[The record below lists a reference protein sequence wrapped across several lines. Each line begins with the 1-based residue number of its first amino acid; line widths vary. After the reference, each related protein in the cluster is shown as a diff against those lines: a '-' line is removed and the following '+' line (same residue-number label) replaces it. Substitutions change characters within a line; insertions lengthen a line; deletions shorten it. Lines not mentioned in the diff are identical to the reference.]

1 VIILKIP
8 ATKAYFNTEDKRFIL
23 QKFDEIL
30 DGESF
35 LAQHKYCE
43 EFERLFSEYTGS
55 KFGATTNS
63 GTSALEVI
71 FRSLGCKGYDVIVPT
86 NTFAATA
93 FAVIHAGGRPI
104 FADCSTD
111 LTVDPEDVKRKI
123 TKNTKAIV
131 TVHIG
136 GLVSP
141 QTEELKELCEEKD
154 IYFVE
159 DAAHAH
165 GSMLN
170 NQKAGTFG
178 IAGAFSFFSTKVMTS
193 GEGGMIVTDNENL
206 YNKAKILRDQAKIK
220 KGNYQNYHED
230 LGYNWR
236 MTEVQALMGITQ
248 LKNLENFIA
257 RRNELAKIYDEE
269 LSDLQ
274 NLTILERPA
283 NVRHNYYK
291 YIAFL
296 SGVNRDKLH
305 EGLKV
310 RGINMGGYVYE
321 IPLHLLPVFEEF
333 SHRRLPVAE
342 DLCSRHICPP
352 IYYTLSDDEAMYV
365 GKSIKEYLK

>member
-1 VIILKIP
+1 MIVLKIP
-8 ATKAYFNTEDKRFIL
+8 ATKIYFSAEDKAYIL
-23 QKFDEIL
+23 QKFEEIL
-30 DGESF
+30 DGKSF
-35 LAQHKYCE
+35 LAQYKYCE
-43 EFERLFSEYTGS
+43 EFETLFSEYMGS
-55 KFGATTNS
+55 EYGATTNS
-63 GTSALEVI
+63 GTSALEII
-71 FRSLGCKGYDVIVPT
+71 FRSLGCKGHDVIVPT

-111 LTVDPEDVKRKI
+111 LTIDPEDVRSKI
-123 TKNTKAIV
+123 TENTKAIV

-136 GLVSP
+136 GLISP
-141 QTEELKELCEEKD
+141 HTEELRELCEEKD
-154 IYFVE
+154 VYLVE

-178 IAGAFSFFSTKVMTS
+178 IAGAFSFFSTKVMTT
-193 GEGGMIVTDNENL
+193 GEGGMIVTADENL
-206 YNKAKILRDQAKIK
+206 CNKAKILRDQAKIK
-220 KGNYQNYHED
+220 KGNYQNYHEE

-248 LKNLENFIA
+248 LKNLERFIA

-274 NLTILERPA
+274 NLTILERPT

-296 SGVNRDKLH
+296 SGVDRNKLH
-305 EGLKV
+305 EDLKTK
-310 RGINMGGYVYE
+310 GISMGGYVYKYLYMFCQRLE
-321 IPLHLLPVFEEF
+321 SSVRHDYQWLKICAAGTYA
-333 SHRRLPVAE
+333 HRFITP
-342 DLCSRHICPP
+342 
-352 IYYTLSDDEAMYV
+352 
-365 GKSIKEYLK
+365 